1 MSFCLL
7 SQSSHVLFTTKPE
20 PAGFYEQCD
29 KIMQWSSYHF
39 TAQALLGIS
48 DIESTS
54 SQEINKAYK
63 LLILRFHPDKHPNTE
78 VSSTIFSILK
88 DALNYVLYQ
97 KGELTITDM
106 QSNRFVATYR
116 HSTDLNNKA
125 RFDFA
130 AARAECEKFF
140 DELFNSNLSDWSE
153 EQLKELEKLK
163 SAVNALKQKDHT
175 IALLKKELS
184 DLERHDFYQEN
195 SSKNIEKKKDE
206 LLNQINTISN
216 QYIKQ
221 FKKLE
226 IDLFYNGGNQQRLTH
241 LVENIINNTRK
252 QVSLNANASKQ
263 YVEKY
268 EQFFSNHLTRLQ
280 INWDAM
286 VKKAEELEGEALIN
300 KKYEEAAKQARTL
313 VTKLT
318 DVQKLFRKPTIE
330 FPNDQIVALVNFERH
345 QEDFCQACL
354 QAIDEVWKQGELA
367 NHRGWKQIIADLTI
381 NLAIFVGT
389 ASLSMILSKGTFR
402 FFKPNTDS
410 KNKLQSLEDSL
421 KGVMYIPP
429 EICMKS

>member
-1 MSFCLL
+1 MPFCLL
-7 SQSSHVLFTTKPE
+7 SQSSHVLFTTKPD

-29 KIMQWSSYHF
+29 KVMQWSIYHF
-39 TAQALLGIS
+39 TAQALLGIT
-48 DIESTS
+48 DIQTTS
-54 SQEINKAYK
+54 SQEIKKAFK
-63 LLILRFHPDKHPNTE
+63 LLVLHFHPDKNPNIE
-78 VSSTIFSILK
+78 ISSEIFSILK
-88 DALNYVLYQ
+88 DALNYVHYQ

-116 HSTDLNNKA
+116 HNTALNNKA
-125 RFDFA
+125 RFDVA

-140 DELFNSNLSDWSE
+140 DEVFNSNLSDWSE

-163 SAVNALKQKDHT
+163 SAVNALKQQDHI
-175 IALLKKELS
+175 IALLKKELYE
-184 DLERHDFYQEN
+184 LERYDFYQEN
-195 SSKNIEKKKDE
+195 SFKNIETKKDE
-206 LLNQINTISN
+206 LLNQVNTISN
-216 QYIKQ
+216 QYLKQ

-226 IDLFYNGGNQQRLTH
+226 IDIFYNGVNQQRLTH
-241 LVENIINNTRK
+241 LAENIINNTRK
-252 QVSLNANASKQ
+252 QVSLNANFSKQ

-268 EQFFSNHLTRLQ
+268 EQFFSNPLTRLQ

-286 VKKAEELEGEALIN
+286 VKKTEELEREALIN

-318 DVQKLFRKPTIE
+318 DAQKFFCKPTIE
-330 FPNDQIVALVNFERH
+330 FPNDQIVVLTNFKMH
-345 QEDFCQACL
+345 QEDFCQTCL

-381 NLAIFVGT
+381 NLAIFLGT
-389 ASLSMILSKGTFR
+389 ASLSMILTKGTFR

-421 KGVMYIPP
+421 KGIMCIPP
-429 EICMKS
+429 EICMKR